1 MKRNVVVG
9 IDIGTY
15 QVKVVVCERG
25 DKQDVPRVL
34 GVGYAESRGLRH
46 GYIIHQSDAIKSI
59 KRAVRQAEQ
68 RSGIPIKSAFISVGG
83 IGVTSTVGAG
93 SSVISRADSEITD
106 LDVERAVTDS
116 QEALPGTAINN
127 RKVIHTIP
135 LIYRIDGK
143 EVLGRPHGMKGSKLE
158 VKTLFVTCLENHLN
172 ELIQVVEDAGIDI
185 TDVMAAPL
193 AASFVTLNRS
203 QKIAGCVLANIGS
216 ETVSLVVYENNI
228 PISLEVFPIGSNDIT
243 NDIALGLQVSIEE
256 AEVLKMT
263 QEDATRK
270 ISKKKLEE
278 IILARLSDIFDLID
292 AHLKKIHKNGL
303 LPAGIVITG
312 GGSNIATIE
321 DLAKAYL
328 QLPSR
333 VGTLVCDIS
342 REECIPN
349 NVDIKDATWAVS
361 YGLCVFGLSSEGDGV
376 IRSGAGMK
384 VIRDGSRK
392 VTEWIKQ
399 FLP

>member
-1 MKRNVVVG
+1 MKRNFVVG

-15 QVKVVVCERG
+15 QVKVMVCERG
-25 DKQDVPRVL
+25 EKQDVPRVL

-46 GYIIHQSDAIKSI
+46 GYIIHQSDAVKSI
-59 KRAVRQAEQ
+59 RRAVRQAEQ
-68 RSGIPIKSAFISVGG
+68 RSGITIKSAFISVGG
-83 IGVTSTVGAG
+83 VGLTSNVGTG
-93 SSVISRADSEITD
+93 SVAITRADSEITD
-106 LDVERAVTDS
+106 YDVERAVTDS
-116 QEALPGTAINN
+116 QESLPATAINN

-135 LIYRIDGK
+135 LMYRIDGK
-143 EVLGRPHGMKGSKLE
+143 DVLGKPHSMKGVKLD
-158 VKTLFVTCLENHLN
+158 VKTLFITCLENHLN

-185 TDVMAAPL
+185 TDVIASPL
-193 AASFVTLNRS
+193 AAGFVSLNRS

-216 ETVSLVVYENNI
+216 ETVSMVVYENNI

-256 AEVLKMT
+256 AEVLKMA
-263 QEDATRK
+263 QEDASRK

-349 NVDIKDATWAVS
+349 NVDIKEATWAVA

-376 IRSGAGMK
+376 IRSGAGIK
-384 VIRDGSRK
+384 VLRDGGRK
-392 VTEWIKQ
+392 IVEWVKQ

>member
-15 QVKVVVCERG
+15 QVKVMVCERG
-25 DKQDVPRVL
+25 EKQDVPRVL

-46 GYIIHQSDAIKSI
+46 GYIIHQSDAVKSI
-59 KRAVRQAEQ
+59 RRAVRQAEQ
-68 RSGIPIKSAFISVGG
+68 RSGITIKSAFISVGG
-83 IGVTSTVGAG
+83 VGLTSNVGTG
-93 SSVISRADSEITD
+93 SIAITRADSEITD
-106 LDVERAVTDS
+106 YDVERAVTDS
-116 QEALPGTAINN
+116 QESLPATAINN

-135 LIYRIDGK
+135 LMYRIDGK
-143 EVLGRPHGMKGSKLE
+143 DVLGKPHSMKGVKLD
-158 VKTLFVTCLENHLN
+158 VKTLFITCLENHLN

-185 TDVMAAPL
+185 TDVIASPL
-193 AASFVTLNRS
+193 AAGFVSLNRS

-216 ETVSLVVYENNI
+216 ETVSMVVYENNI

-256 AEVLKMT
+256 AEVLKMA
-263 QEDATRK
+263 QEDASRK

-349 NVDIKDATWAVS
+349 NVDIKEATWAVA

-384 VIRDGSRK
+384 VLRDGGRK
-392 VTEWIKQ
+392 IVEWVKQ